1 MTATRF
7 SIPVISAFLLAAPA
21 IASECAVSELA
32 PNNKFMVQD
41 LVCVPGDTAPMT
53 TRPARVLHIIKGG
66 DVKRTFED
74 GSTQFISY
82 KDGETAIIDISKP
95 YSFEIIGKSQ
105 IHAIQI
111 STK

>member
-1 MTATRF
+1 MTALRL
-7 SIPVISAFLLAAPA
+7 SFLLTAALAVAPA
-21 IASECAVSELA
+21 CASECAVRELA

-53 TRPARVLHIIKGG
+53 TRPMRVLHIIKGG
-66 DVKRTFED
+66 VVRRTFED
-74 GSTQFISY
+74 GSTQVINY
-82 KDGETAIIDISKP
+82 KDGDTDVLDIKQA
-95 YSFEIIGKSQ
+95 YSFEIIGKSE